1 MQITKDTL
9 IWVGITAL
17 VATTAAALLSSG
29 IINDAQ
35 NDGSFNIV
43 SSELKR
49 GSTGNAVLEV
59 DVRNSGADKVTV
71 TGGTLGYVP
80 GDATSVSVGSGKG
93 TCLSAAKAD
102 DSNVEMTFG
111 NPSGNTV
118 GKVSLDRAGVTT
130 LICVIPESHTMKY
143 GESYTLTISGE
154 IGTSSDKRIVSDTS
168 VVYVTT
174 GF

>member
-71 TGGTLGYVP
+71 TGGTLGYAASKA
-80 GDATSVSVGSGKG
+80 GTVSVGGGKS
-93 TCLSAAKAD
+93 TCESVVTAA
-102 DSNVEMTFG
+102 NVEMTFG
-111 NPSGNTV
+111 TPTASSPKV
-118 GKVSLDRAGVTT
+118 VSLDRAGVTT
-130 LICVIPESHTMKY
+130 LVCVIPESHTMKY
-143 GESYTLTISGE
+143 GESYTLTLSGL
-154 IGTSSDKRIVSDTS
+154 IGDGDNERIVSDTS